1 MVRLASVTPNSSLKW
16 TLLQGL
22 LEPDTGFV
30 NDVEFGCDVHVQ
42 LLVEEVMHGQ
52 LALRPPPIV
61 VDDHEATGGYLNYNL
76 IV

>member
-1 MVRLASVTPNSSLKW
+1 MWLLLL
-16 TLLQGL
+16 LLQGL
-22 LEPDTGFV
+22 LEPDTGIV
-30 NDVEFGCDVHVQ
+30 DKMKFGCDVHVQ

-61 VDDHEATGGYLNYNL
+61 VDDHEATGGYLNCNM